1 MADMT
6 PQEAL
11 AALRQVYN
19 AYLDLVIQSPPPI
32 IRASERLRG
41 QGVQALFRLS
51 DVVHG
56 PCQPGE
62 LFALCDGCHLRR
74 SRHVRGSGNYCDTCL
89 PLQRKRRGD
98 N

>member
-6 PQEAL
+6 TQEAL
-11 AALRQVYN
+11 AALHQVYN
-19 AYLDLVIQSPPPI
+19 AYVDLVIQAPPYI

-41 QGVQALFRLS
+41 QGMQALFRLS

-56 PCQPGE
+56 PHQPGE

-74 SRHVRGSGNYCDTCL
+74 ARLVHGSGNYCDTCL
-89 PLQRKRRGD
+89 PLQRKRGGGS
-98 N
+98 